1 MAKKIDPLN
10 KKNYGAVSASL
21 CVTDVKAAVAFYQK
35 ALGFTKRG
43 VMNGPDGKPIHAE
56 LTLRGTTLMLG
67 PEMAERGYLSAKN
80 AGASPATLYLY
91 TENVDKLVAKALKLG
106 ATAQGPVMDMFWG
119 DRSGTIVDPEG
130 YKWMIATHKADPT
143 PAEMKKGM
151 AEMMKAMASAAT
163 NASQ

>member
-163 NASQ
+163 NAS